1 MPNNIG
7 YSYPLKSS
15 FGAIFFFLFAAGA
28 KKYAFSCSLKEQK
41 YAFSCSLGLKKHAF
55 SCSIEKFLVPLQ
67 RNSEKDKPFLCTF
80 LTMAVDFLHIL
91 SDQRAE
97 LERLDVSQLVTRKE
111 ELLINLNSP
120 LAQVVIGV
128 RRSGKSTLCEKRLLE
143 SGLPFGYIN
152 FDDDRLGKLGR
163 NDFDELL
170 KTLYRINGDFNHLLL
185 DEVQD
190 IDGWELFVNR
200 MLRQGMHLIITGSNA
215 NLLSGE
221 LATHL
226 TGRYNEVELYPFSF
240 SEYCVVQHVDM
251 QSYTT
256 KACAMRDRA
265 LDTYLFDGGFPELMN
280 LSKPEQE
287 VYVRSLVK
295 TIIEKDIARRYK
307 IRYVQ
312 TLTDIAN
319 QVLDEF
325 TDEQSYATIQEKH
338 NLSSAHTAKKYM
350 QYLQNAYLIYG
361 MPRFSLKSQE
371 RRTVHKYYAMDTAM
385 VAKRDETL
393 MTENLGL
400 RLENVVA
407 IELRRR
413 AKKSQQIYYYR
424 KVRDYEID
432 FIIVEG
438 TEVKELIQV
447 TYDFRNPS
455 TKLYNREVGN
465 LFKASDK
472 LHCDKMTL
480 IMMYGEKREIVER
493 NKTARCVLA
502 TDWLQNIV

>member
-1 MPNNIG
+1 
-7 YSYPLKSS
+7 
-15 FGAIFFFLFAAGA
+15 
-28 KKYAFSCSLKEQK
+28 
-41 YAFSCSLGLKKHAF
+41 
-55 SCSIEKFLVPLQ
+55 
-67 RNSEKDKPFLCTF
+67 
-80 LTMAVDFLHIL
+80 MAVDFLSIL

-97 LERLDVSQLVTRKE
+97 LERLDLTKLVTRKE
-111 ELLINLNSP
+111 EQLINLDSP

-143 SGLPFGYIN
+143 SGVPFGYIN

-163 NDFDELL
+163 KDFDELL

-190 IDGWELFVNR
+190 IEGWELFVNR

-226 TGRYNEVELYPFSF
+226 TGRYNEIELFPFSF
-240 SEYCVVQHVDM
+240 SEYGIVQEVDM
-251 QSYTT
+251 KSYTT
-256 KACAMRDRA
+256 KASALRARA
-265 LDTYLFDGGFPELMN
+265 LDAYLFDGGFPELMN

-287 VYVRSLVK
+287 MYVRSLVK

-312 TLTDIAN
+312 TLTEIAN

-325 TDEQSYATIQEKH
+325 TDEQSYSSILEKH

-361 MPRFSLKSQE
+361 VPRFSLKSQE

-432 FIIVEG
+432 FIVVEG

-447 TYDFRNPS
+447 TYDFQEPA

-465 LFKASDK
+465 LFKACEK
-472 LHCDKMTL
+472 LHCDKLTL
-480 IMMYGEKREIVER
+480 IMMYGEKREIVEKG
-493 NKTARCVLA
+493 KTVRCVLVA
-502 TDWLQNIV
+502 DWLREE